1 MIETIPLNH
10 ASDLAATST
19 GNNTHTA
26 VRADAG
32 DAYAF
37 EMEVTAIGATPTVTW
52 VIQGSM
58 DGTTY
63 FPIAYVTDA
72 TDTVAVAGR
81 TMTTVSTQ
89 IEFLANPTARQYKF
103 WRLVTSANTNVT
115 YRARMHRIST
125 P

>member
-10 ASDLAATST
+10 ATDLAATST

-26 VRADAG
+26 QRADAG

-37 EMEVTAIGATPTVTW
+37 EMEVTAIGATPTITW

-58 DGTTY
+58 DNVNF
-63 FPIAYVTDA
+63 FPIAYITDA

-81 TMTTVSTQ
+81 VMTTVSTQ
-89 IEFLANPTARQYKF
+89 IEFLANPAARQYAY

-115 YRARMHRIST
+115 YRARMRRIST